1 MGNFW
6 FSLGNGVFDT
16 TSVTSYSLASLSAS
30 MGYDFYVR
38 SICSAGDTSYWQGP
52 LTFNTLI
59 QGPIGVSCTSGGNAG
74 LIYLDDLESQGSWTG
89 NFWNRNY
96 YWSMECKQWKY
107 WFIWNWSRCCS

>member
-1 MGNFW
+1 MVTESLWQIQWGTSG

-16 TSVTSYSLASLSAS
+16 TSVTNYSLASLSAS

-59 QGPIGVSCTSGGNAG
+59 QGPIGVSCTSGGM
-74 LIYLDDLESQGSWTG
+74 QV
-89 NFWNRNY
+89 
-96 YWSMECKQWKY
+96 
-107 WFIWNWSRCCS
+107 